1 MNKQGTKVLI
11 FEHLNPDWILSDVHK
26 DIYDKVYI
34 HLKSLEYPPISVI
47 AEQIDDKKIR
57 QKLIDLTFDLEKFE
71 PTYEMAVDCL
81 VRIEQTIIK
90 NKIDSL
96 REKLRDADDNMD
108 ILSQLSNLE
117 KDTNDIALKY
127 ANK

>member
-1 MNKQGTKVLI
+1 
-11 FEHLNPDWILSDVHK
+11 
-26 DIYDKVYI
+26 
-34 HLKSLEYPPISVI
+34 
-47 AEQIDDKKIR
+47 
-57 QKLIDLTFDLEKFE
+57 
-71 PTYEMAVDCL
+71 MAVDCL

-108 ILSQLSNLE
+108 ILSQLSTLE

-127 ANK
+127 ATK